1 MKWWEGIACPRQH
14 DRNGTRWFSGERRLV
29 KSVFT
34 VFYYVGLQYT
44 ARRET
49 IYLIAEFYEPDFELF
64 GVENWITEEANSRLL
79 ENFSSYGNL
88 MSFLKFSF
96 LIFVSPNANHIT
108 LSLRDYKKHG
118 RELWLFHNFLV
129 SLIWNSINFKLCF
142 LNKIVKTIKN

>member
-1 MKWWEGIACPRQH
+1 MRRIEWNGKGSFACPRQR

-49 IYLIAEFYEPDFELF
+49 IYLIAEFYEPNFELF

-88 MSFLKFSF
+88 MNFLKFSF
-96 LIFVSPNANHIT
+96 PQERSISVELIIK
-108 LSLRDYKKHG
+108 LLKRD
-118 RELWLFHNFLV
+118 NFYGNQV
-129 SLIWNSINFKLCF
+129 NSNKF
-142 LNKIVKTIKN
+142 L